1 MTAPEDGAES
11 RQEADKP
18 AASKSQL
25 VRAIGFFGI
34 AVLALNSVIGG
45 GIFGLPARVVE
56 RAGLASPWLFLV
68 VGLLVVSIVLTFAEL
83 ASYFRDSGG
92 PVLFTTKAFG
102 PFVGFG
108 TGWIYYIS
116 RIAAFA
122 ANSNL
127 LADYLGSLW
136 SPVSGGIGRVLVI
149 MTVCAGLTWA
159 NYVGVRDGVRTLSV
173 LTFLKLTPILV
184 LILMGLPYVS
194 AETVIPDGTPVI
206 DELGGTVLLM
216 IFAFVGFEST
226 TIVSGESKD
235 PRRSLPSALV
245 RTTLF
250 IGVFYFL
257 VVLVYVAVL
266 PQVGGDQGTLVALGG
281 YLMGPVGAVAIT
293 LAAVF
298 SIGGNL
304 GAILLA
310 VPRLTFALAEQ
321 RMLPAWFGRVHKK
334 YATPGNSIVFL
345 GAFSLVL
352 ALSGSFVFLAVASS
366 LTRLLTYILS
376 IAALPFIRQQASE
389 EDKKHV
395 YRLKGGYA
403 IPAFAMI
410 VCVWI
415 AAQSKLDSWLLTG
428 GLLAIGLMLFA
439 VARFAGGSASRSE

>member
-1 MTAPEDGAES
+1 MSYAQDGAES
-11 RQEADKP
+11 EGKGH
-18 AASKSQL
+18 L
-25 VRAIGFFGI
+25 VRAIGFLGI

-56 RAGLASPWLFLV
+56 RIGIASPWLFLV
-68 VGLLVVSIVLTFAEL
+68 VGVLVVTIVLTFAEL

-136 SPVSGGIGRVLVI
+136 SPVATGVGRVAVI
-149 MTVCAGLTWA
+149 VTVCAALTWA
-159 NYVGVRDGVRTLSV
+159 NYVGVKDGVRMLSV
-173 LTFLKLTPILV
+173 LTVLKLAPILL
-184 LILMGLPYVS
+184 LILVGLPYVS
-194 AETVIPDGTPVI
+194 AETVVPSEMPPV
-206 DELGGTVLLM
+206 DELGGTILLM

-245 RTTLF
+245 QTTLF
-250 IGVFYFL
+250 IGAFYFL

-266 PQVGGDQGTLVALGG
+266 PNVSDGQGTLVALGG
-281 YLMGPVGAVAIT
+281 YLLGPIGAVAIT

-298 SIGGNL
+298 SISGNL

-321 RMLPAWFGRVHKK
+321 RMLPNWFGRVHPR
-334 YATPGNSIVFL
+334 YATPGNSILFL
-345 GAFSLVL
+345 GGFSLLL
-352 ALSGSFVFLAVASS
+352 ALSGSFVFLAVASA
-366 LTRLLTYILS
+366 LTRLITYILS
-376 IAALPFIRQQASE
+376 IAALPIIRRQATE
-389 EDKKHV
+389 EERKHV
-395 YRLKGGYA
+395 YRVKGGYT
-403 IPAFAMI
+403 IPALAMAI
-410 VCVWI
+410 SVWI
-415 AAQSKLDSWLLTG
+415 AAQSELDAWLLTG
-428 GLLAIGLMLFA
+428 GLFALGLLLFA
-439 VARFAGGSASRSE
+439 ATRVSARGD

>member
-1 MTAPEDGAES
+1 MTAPAEGEEN
-11 RQEADKP
+11 RQDADKP

-116 RIAAFA
+116 RTAAFA

-149 MTVCAGLTWA
+149 VTVCAGLTWA

-184 LILMGLPYVS
+184 LILVGLPYVS
-194 AETVIPDGTPVI
+194 AETVIPHGRPVI

-245 RTTLF
+245 QTTLF

-266 PQVGGDQGTLVALGG
+266 PQVGGDQGTLVALGD
-281 YLMGPVGAVAIT
+281 YLLGPVGAVAIT

-321 RMLPAWFGRVHKK
+321 RLLPAWFGRVHKK

-345 GAFSLVL
+345 GAFSLML

-376 IAALPFIRQQASE
+376 IAALPFIRRQASE
-389 EDKKHV
+389 EDTKHV

-415 AAQSKLDSWLLTG
+415 AAQSELDSWLWTG
-428 GLLAIGLMLFA
+428 GLLAVGLMLFA
-439 VARFAGGSASRSE
+439 VARFAASSATRAE

>member
-1 MTAPEDGAES
+1 MATS
-11 RQEADKP
+11 TDKHGGD
-18 AASKSQL
+18 KGHL
-25 VRAIGFFGI
+25 IRAIGFFGV

-56 RAGLASPWLFLV
+56 RAGLASPWLFLI
-68 VGLLVVSIVLTFAEL
+68 VGLLVITIVLTFAEL
-83 ASYFRDSGG
+83 ASYFRESGG

-136 SPVSGGIGRVLVI
+136 SPVSSGLGRIVVI
-149 MTVCAGLTWA
+149 TAVCAGLTWA
-159 NYVGVRDGVRTLSV
+159 NYIGVKDGVRTLSV
-173 LTFLKLTPILV
+173 LTFLKLTPIII
-184 LILMGLPYVS
+184 LILVGLPYVS
-194 AETVIPDGTPVI
+194 ADAVVPAELPVI
-206 DELGGTVLLM
+206 DDLGGTVLLM

-245 RTTLF
+245 RTTIF

-266 PQVGGDQGTLVALGG
+266 PNVGDSKGTLVTMGEFLLGPFG
-281 YLMGPVGAVAIT
+281 GIAIT
-293 LAAVF
+293 IAAVF
-298 SIGGNL
+298 SISGNL

-321 RMLPAWFGRVHKK
+321 HMLPKWFGAVHER
-334 YATPGNSIVFL
+334 YATPGNSILFL
-345 GAFSLVL
+345 GAFSLIL
-352 ALSGSFVFLAVASS
+352 ALTGSFVFLAIASS
-366 LTRLLTYILS
+366 LTRLITYILS
-376 IAALPFIRQQASE
+376 ICALPFIRREADRE
-389 EDKKHV
+389 AGEDRERV
-395 YRLKGGYA
+395 YRLKGGYT
-403 IPAFAMI
+403 IPATAL
-410 VCVWI
+410 VVSAWI
-415 AAQSKLDSWLLTG
+415 AAQSELESWLLTG
-428 GLLAIGLMLFA
+428 GLLAFGLILFA
-439 VARFAGGSASRSE
+439 VARVMRKPTGDGTSDRS

>member
-1 MTAPEDGAES
+1 MPESET
-11 RQEADKP
+11 
-18 AASKSQL
+18 AASSGKKQL
-25 VRAIGFFGI
+25 IRAIGFFGI

-56 RAGLASPWLFLV
+56 RAGIASPWLFLI
-68 VGLLVVSIVLTFAEL
+68 VGVLVVAIVLTFAEL

-92 PVLFTTKAFG
+92 PVLFTSKAFG

-116 RIAAFA
+116 RTAAFA

-136 SPVSGGIGRVLVI
+136 APVAGGIGRVVVI
-149 MTVCAGLTWA
+149 VTVCAALTWA
-159 NYVGVRDGVRTLSV
+159 NYVGVKDGVRTLSV
-173 LTFLKLTPILV
+173 LTVLKLTPILI
-184 LILMGLPYVS
+184 LILVGLPYVS
-194 AETVIPDGTPVI
+194 AETVVPAEMPQI
-206 DELGGTVLLM
+206 DDLGGTVLLM

-266 PQVGGDQGTLVALGG
+266 PDADGSEGTLVALGDH
-281 YLMGPVGAVAIT
+281 LLGPVGAIAIT

-310 VPRLTFALAEQ
+310 VPRMTFALAEQ
-321 RMLPAWFGRVHKK
+321 RLLPAWFGRVHER
-334 YATPGNSIVFL
+334 YATPANSIAFL
-345 GAFSLVL
+345 GAFSMLL

-366 LTRLLTYILS
+366 LTRLITYILS
-376 IAALPFIRQQASE
+376 IAALPVIRRQATE
-389 EDKKHV
+389 EERERV

-403 IPAFAMI
+403 IPAVAM
-410 VCVWI
+410 VVSVWI
-415 AAQSKLDSWLLTG
+415 AAQSKPDAWLLTG
-428 GLLAIGLMLFA
+428 GLFALGLALFA
-439 VARFAGGSASRSE
+439 AARLAQRRRTAD

>member
-1 MTAPEDGAES
+1 MTKTQS
-11 RQEADKP
+11 KP
-18 AASKSQL
+18 TSGETSGGGKTHL

-68 VGLLVVSIVLTFAEL
+68 VGVLVVTIVLTFAEL

-136 SPVSGGIGRVLVI
+136 APVSSGIGRTLVI
-149 MTVCAGLTWA
+149 VAVCAGLTWA
-159 NYVGVRDGVRTLSV
+159 NYIGVRDGVRTLSV
-173 LTFLKLTPILV
+173 LAFLKLTPILL
-184 LILMGLPYVS
+184 LIVVGLPYVS
-194 AETVIPDGTPVI
+194 ADSVIPSGTPVI
-206 DELGGTVLLM
+206 DDLGGTVLLM

-245 RTTLF
+245 QTTLF

-257 VVLVYVAVL
+257 IVLVYVAVL
-266 PQVGGDQGTLVALGG
+266 PETNSTEGTLVALGRH
-281 YLMGPVGAVAIT
+281 LMGPVGAIAIT

-298 SIGGNL
+298 SIAGNL

-321 RMLPAWFGRVHKK
+321 HLLPAWFGKVHSK
-334 YATPGNSIVFL
+334 YATPGNSILFL
-345 GAFSLVL
+345 GGFSLVL
-352 ALSGSFVFLAVASS
+352 ALTGSFVFLAVASS

-376 IAALPFIRQQASE
+376 IAALPIIRRQATA
-389 EDKKHV
+389 EDTKHV
-395 YRLKGGYA
+395 YRLKGGYL
-403 IPAFAMI
+403 IPGLAMI
-410 VCVWI
+410 ICIWI
-415 AAQSKLDSWLLTG
+415 AAQSQLDSWLWTG
-428 GLLAIGLMLFA
+428 GLLGFGLLLFA
-439 VARFAGGSASRSE
+439 AARLARRSAMAN

>member
-1 MTAPEDGAES
+1 MT
-11 RQEADKP
+11 
-18 AASKSQL
+18 AASKGNAGGGEGRKSHL
-25 VRAIGFFGI
+25 VRAIGFLGI

-56 RAGLASPWLFLV
+56 RAGLMSPWLFLI
-68 VGLLVVSIVLTFAEL
+68 VGLLVVTIVLTFAEL

-92 PVLFTTKAFG
+92 PVLFTSKAFG

-116 RIAAFA
+116 RTAAFA

-136 SPVSGGIGRVLVI
+136 SPVSGGIGRVLLI
-149 MTVCAGLTWA
+149 TAVCAGLTWA

-173 LTFLKLTPILV
+173 LTVLKLTPIII
-184 LILMGLPYVS
+184 LILVGLPYVS
-194 AETVIPDGTPVI
+194 ADSVIPPEMPVI
-206 DELGGTVLLM
+206 DDLGGTVLLM

-245 RTTLF
+245 RTTIF

-257 VVLVYVAVL
+257 VVLAYVAVL
-266 PQVGGDQGTLVALGG
+266 PNVGDGQGTLVAMGD
-281 YLMGPVGAVAIT
+281 YLLGPVGAVAIT

-310 VPRLTFALAEQ
+310 VPRMTFALAEQ
-321 RMLPAWFGRVHKK
+321 RLLPAWFGKVHPR
-334 YATPGNSIVFL
+334 YATPGNSILFL

-352 ALSGSFVFLAVASS
+352 ALSGSFVFLAIASS
-366 LTRLLTYILS
+366 LTRLITYILS
-376 IAALPFIRQQASE
+376 IAALPSIRRQTNA
-389 EDKKHV
+389 EDRKHV
-395 YRLKGGYA
+395 YRLKGGYT
-403 IPAFAMI
+403 IPAIAMV

-415 AAQSKLDSWLLTG
+415 AAQSEMDSWLLTG
-428 GLLAIGLMLFA
+428 GLLAIGLALFG
-439 VARFAGGSASRSE
+439 VARLAHRGQSDSS

>member
-1 MTAPEDGAES
+1 MTTARKGDAGSGGEG
-11 RQEADKP
+11 QKGH
-18 AASKSQL
+18 L
-25 VRAIGFFGI
+25 VRAIGFLGI

-56 RAGLASPWLFLV
+56 RAGLLSPWLFLI
-68 VGLLVVSIVLTFAEL
+68 VGLLVVTIVLTFAEL

-92 PVLFTTKAFG
+92 PVLFTSKAFG

-116 RIAAFA
+116 RTAAFA

-136 SPVSGGIGRVLVI
+136 NPVSGGIGRAMLI
-149 MTVCAGLTWA
+149 TTVCAGLTWA

-173 LTFLKLTPILV
+173 LTVLKLTPIIV
-184 LILMGLPYVS
+184 LILVALPYVS
-194 AETVIPDGTPVI
+194 ADSVIPAEMPVI
-206 DELGGTVLLM
+206 DDLGGTVLLM

-245 RTTLF
+245 RTTIF

-257 VVLVYVAVL
+257 VVLAYVAVL
-266 PQVGGDQGTLVALGG
+266 PSVGDGQGTLVAMGD
-281 YLMGPVGAVAIT
+281 YLLGPVGAVAIT

-310 VPRLTFALAEQ
+310 VPRMTFALAEQ
-321 RMLPAWFGRVHKK
+321 RLLPAWFGKVHPR
-334 YATPGNSIVFL
+334 YATPGNSILFL
-345 GAFSLVL
+345 GAFSLLL
-352 ALSGSFVFLAVASS
+352 ALSGSFVFLAIASS
-366 LTRLLTYILS
+366 LTRLITYILS
-376 IAALPFIRQQASE
+376 IAALPSIRRQANE
-389 EDKKHV
+389 EDCKHV
-395 YRLKGGYA
+395 YRLKGGYTLPA
-403 IPAFAMI
+403 IAMV

-415 AAQSKLDSWLLTG
+415 AAQSQMDSWLLTG
-428 GLLAIGLMLFA
+428 GLLVVGLALFG
-439 VARFAGGSASRSE
+439 VARLAHRGQPDRN

>member
-1 MTAPEDGAES
+1 MTTSSNGGHH
-11 RQEADKP
+11 KG
-18 AASKSQL
+18 QL
-25 VRAIGFFGI
+25 IRAIGYLGI

-56 RAGLASPWLFLV
+56 RAGLASPWLFLI
-68 VGLLVVSIVLTFAEL
+68 VGLLVITIVLTFAEL
-83 ASYFRDSGG
+83 ASYFRESGG

-102 PFVGFG
+102 PFIGFG

-136 SPVSGGIGRVLVI
+136 SPVASGAGRMALITV
-149 MTVCAGLTWA
+149 VCAGLTWA
-159 NYVGVRDGVRTLSV
+159 NYIGVRDGVRTLSV
-173 LTFLKLTPILV
+173 LTVLKLTPIIV
-184 LILMGLPYVS
+184 LILVGLPYVS
-194 AETVIPDGTPVI
+194 ADTVVPAEMPVI
-206 DELGGTVLLM
+206 DDLGGTVLLM

-245 RTTLF
+245 RTTIF

-266 PQVGGDQGTLVALGG
+266 PQVGEGRGTLVAMGEFL
-281 YLMGPVGAVAIT
+281 LGPVGAIAIT
-293 LAAVF
+293 IAAVF

-310 VPRLTFALAEQ
+310 VPRLTFALAEE
-321 RMLPAWFGRVHKK
+321 RLLPRWFGAVHQR
-334 YATPGNSIVFL
+334 YATPGNSILFL

-352 ALSGSFVFLAVASS
+352 ALTGSFVFLAIASS
-366 LTRLLTYILS
+366 LTRLITYILS
-376 IAALPFIRQQASE
+376 ICALPFIRRQASE
-389 EDKKHV
+389 EDRKRV
-395 YRLKGGYA
+395 YRLKGGYT
-403 IPAFAMI
+403 IPAAALA
-410 VCVWI
+410 VSVWI
-415 AAQSKLDSWLLTG
+415 AAQSELESWLLTG
-428 GLLAIGLMLFA
+428 GLLAVGLVLFA
-439 VARFAGGSASRSE
+439 IARVMHRRSAT